1 MSLFGRVFIAA
12 ALLAAVG
19 CGGGSSD
26 APKPADLGGDDGK
39 QIGELVDQMNDDSGR
54 AAKLKGLFAAGSAAG
69 AKEAKAFAQHQYNL
83 KGKPTVSGTTA
94 TATVAI
100 EKASGGTAV
109 EKEWAFV
116 KEGDKWK
123 IKSAPLP

>member
-1 MSLFGRVFIAA
+1 MRLFGRVFIAA
-12 ALLAAVG
+12 LLLAAVG
-19 CGGGSSD
+19 CGGGSD

-39 QIGELVDQMNDDSGR
+39 QIGDLVDQMNDDSGR
-54 AAKLKGLFAAGSAAG
+54 AAKLKGLFAAGSSAG
-69 AKEAKAFAQHQYNL
+69 AREAKAFAQHQYNL
-83 KGKPTVSGTTA
+83 KGKPTVSGATA

-100 EKASGGTAV
+100 EKHSGGAAV

-116 KEGDKWK
+116 KEGDQWK